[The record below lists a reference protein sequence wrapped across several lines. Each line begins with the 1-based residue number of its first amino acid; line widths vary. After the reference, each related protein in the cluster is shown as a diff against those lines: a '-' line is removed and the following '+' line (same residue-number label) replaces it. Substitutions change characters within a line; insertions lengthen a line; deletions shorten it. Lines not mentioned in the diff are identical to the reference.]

1 MSRINSNLIYIWN
14 AFRNLNGI
22 KADKETT
29 PEVAP
34 EVTPEVAPEIIP
46 EVAPEVT
53 PEVAPEVTPEVA
65 PSDEVELGASP
76 KDWPCGSM
84 DEYKQPTLS
93 DSRSKA

>member
-1 MSRINSNLIYIWN
+1 IYIWN

-22 KADKETT
+22 KADKET
-29 PEVAP
+29 
-34 EVTPEVAPEIIP
+34 
-46 EVAPEVT
+46 T